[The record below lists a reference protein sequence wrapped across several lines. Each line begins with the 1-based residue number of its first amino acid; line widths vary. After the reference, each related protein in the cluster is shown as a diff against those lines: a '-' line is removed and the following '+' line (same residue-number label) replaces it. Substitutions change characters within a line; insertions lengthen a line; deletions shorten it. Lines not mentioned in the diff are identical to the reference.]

1 MAPGCSMS
9 NEHTQSQIITH
20 YEPQGS
26 LSSSQSTKSTSMNTQ
41 LTNNFSNSPIE
52 SVLVSCYDPF
62 YLDQIPLPPTPA
74 PKRVNNNNKQLR
86 KSPSYRTLETV
97 DSFEILEQT
106 IMKQKRL
113 GRHKNTDMRMKV
125 LLKRTF
131 NLVCEM
137 MDKEN
142 GFDSLANESTDE
154 NLESNDQKDIQDIG
168 ETLIINLS
176 ETESLD
182 LTFQT
187 TDELNYIDLDNFN
200 YENLL
205 ENANVD
211 LSGSSLIDKNKS
223 FLASDFFSSD
233 LANGTVGESSSE
245 EESYSRFKRRRSS
258 DDDENDFENQFEQTD
273 AFNSNNSEKSYYLF
287 NDLTNG
293 SGKKRCMNGDESKA
307 VKKFKESSSNSINIV
322 T

>member
-9 NEHTQSQIITH
+9 NEH
-20 YEPQGS
+20 
-26 LSSSQSTKSTSMNTQ
+26 SQSHNFLDSTSPAQIANKSTN
-41 LTNNFSNSPIE
+41 
-52 SVLVSCYDPF
+52 
-62 YLDQIPLPPTPA
+62 QIPLPPTPA
-74 PKRVNNNNKQLR
+74 PYKCSKPLR
-86 KSPSYRTLETV
+86 KCSSFRTLDTV

-113 GRHKNTDMRMKV
+113 GRTKNTDMRMKI

-142 GFDSLANESTDE
+142 GFDSNSSEEDE
-154 NLESNDQKDIQDIG
+154 IKETQDNME

-182 LTFQT
+182 MAFQT
-187 TDELNYIDLDNFN
+187 SEEMNYIDLENFN

-205 ENANVD
+205 ED
-211 LSGSSLIDKNKS
+211 SSLEIEKNKS
-223 FLASDFFSSD
+223 FLSTEFFQ
-233 LANGTVGESSSE
+233 GEVE
-245 EESYSRFKRRRSS
+245 EEEQVYGRFKRRRSS
-258 DDDENDFENQFEQTD
+258 GDDDIEELENEFEHRVESSSCQ
-273 AFNSNNSEKSYYLF
+273 KSYYLF
-287 NDLTNG
+287 NDLTNSG
-293 SGKKRCMNGDESKA
+293 SKKRCLNNGDESIG
-307 VKKFKESSSNSINIV
+307 VKKFKESVSNSINIV

>member
-1 MAPGCSMS
+1 MS
-9 NEHTQSQIITH
+9 NESTH
-20 YEPQGS
+20 YAPLHS
-26 LSSSQSTKSTSMNTQ
+26 IISSSTSNKSAN
-41 LTNNFSNSPIE
+41 
-52 SVLVSCYDPF
+52 
-62 YLDQIPLPPTPA
+62 QIPLPTTPSPVPA
-74 PKRVNNNNKQLR
+74 HKPLR
-86 KSPSYRTLETV
+86 KSSSSFRTLDTV

-113 GRHKNTDMRMKV
+113 GRNKNTDMRMKI

-142 GFDSLANESTDE
+142 GFDSLDNVQEEIVPVDNNT
-154 NLESNDQKDIQDIG
+154 QDME

-182 LTFQT
+182 LAFQT
-187 TDELNYIDLDNFN
+187 SEELNYIDLENFN

-205 ENANVD
+205 SEGND
-211 LSGSSLIDKNKS
+211 TGLIDKNKS
-223 FLASDFFSSD
+223 FLTTGFFGGSDEVC
-233 LANGTVGESSSE
+233 GE
-245 EESYSRFKRRRSS
+245 EEEDTDTTYRYKRRRSS
-258 DDDENDFENQFEQTD
+258 GDDDNEVEQD
-273 AFNSNNSEKSYYLF
+273 KSYYLF
-287 NDLTNG
+287 NDLTNT
-293 SGKKRCMNGDESKA
+293 SSCNKKKRCMSGGEESIG

>member
-9 NEHTQSQIITH
+9 NDHTQSQIITH

-26 LSSSQSTKSTSMNTQ
+26 LSSTQSTKSTN
-41 LTNNFSNSPIE
+41 
-52 SVLVSCYDPF
+52 
-62 YLDQIPLPPTPA
+62 QIPLPSTPA
-74 PKRVNNNNKQLR
+74 PPRVNKQLR
-86 KSPSYRTLETV
+86 KSPSFRTLETV

-142 GFDSLANESTDE
+142 GFDSSANEYPDE
-154 NLESNDQKDIQDIG
+154 NLESNDQKDIQDIE

-182 LTFQT
+182 LTFQST
-187 TDELNYIDLDNFN
+187 EELNYIDLDNFN

-211 LSGSSLIDKNKS
+211 LSGSGLIDKNKS
-223 FLASDFFSSD
+223 FLATDFFSS
-233 LANGTVGESSSE
+233 ESSANDDASQTSNE
-245 EESYSRFKRRRSS
+245 EEDTCSRFKRRRSS
-258 DDDENDFENQFEQTD
+258 DDDDNDFENQFEQTETL
-273 AFNSNNSEKSYYLF
+273 NISEKGYYLF

-293 SGKKRCMNGDESKA
+293 SGKKRCTNGVESIGIKR
-307 VKKFKESSSNSINIV
+307 FKESSSNSINIV

>member
-1 MAPGCSMS
+1 
-9 NEHTQSQIITH
+9 
-20 YEPQGS
+20 
-26 LSSSQSTKSTSMNTQ
+26 MNTE
-41 LTNNFSNSPIE
+41 LSNTFSNSPIE

-62 YLDQIPLPPTPA
+62 YLDQIPLPPAPA
-74 PKRVNNNNKQLR
+74 RMNKNYNNKQFR

-113 GRHKNTDMRMKV
+113 GRNKNSDMRMKV

-142 GFDSLANESTDE
+142 GFDSSSNGSQEEDI
-154 NLESNDQKDIQDIG
+154 ESNEQKDIEDIG
-168 ETLIINLS
+168 ETLIISLS

-187 TDELNYIDLDNFN
+187 TEELNYIDLDNFN

-205 ENANVD
+205 ENTNVD
-211 LSGSSLIDKNKS
+211 LSGSSLIEKNKS
-223 FLASDFFSSD
+223 LLENEFFSTDS
-233 LANGTVGESSSE
+233 VGAADSELTCE
-245 EESYSRFKRRRSS
+245 EETYSRFKRRRSS
-258 DDDENDFENQFEQTD
+258 DDDDNDFENEFDLTNS
-273 AFNSNNSEKSYYLF
+273 FSSNNTEKSYYLF

-293 SGKKRCMNGDESKA
+293 SGKKRSISGDESIA